1 MNFIK
6 KFAKVNSHSVL
17 LKPFA
22 GLGRS
27 VNRFYENRNHHPES
41 NGELNVLRNISK
53 TNPQTIFDIGANVG
67 DYAQIASMACPSAR
81 IYSFEPVHSTFLML
95 QNNLS
100 ERKLKN
106 VVAINKGFYKED
118 TSLTINIYPGHEHS
132 SIHDLKG
139 DSYSVVRQDTIEVVN
154 GDNLVEELQLS
165 TIDFLKLDIEGAEM
179 DALLGFNNSFKEKKI
194 RAVQFEYGYINITS
208 KKLLC
213 DYYDFFSSHGYRVG
227 KIYPKGIEF
236 RDYAFKHED
245 FIGPNFVAIHSSD
258 MELYKLLS

>member
-6 KFAKVNSHSVL
+6 RFTKNNSHSL
-17 LKPFA
+17 LVKPFA
-22 GLGRS
+22 GFGRS
-27 VNRFYENRNHHPES
+27 INRFYENRNHHPET
-41 NGELNVLRNISK
+41 NGEVNLLKKISK
-53 TNPQTIFDIGANVG
+53 TYPKIIFDVGANVG
-67 DYAQIASMACPSAR
+67 DYAQWARICCPNAK
-81 IYSFEPVHSTFLML
+81 IYSFEPVNGTFKIL
-95 QNNLS
+95 QKNIL
-100 ERKLKN
+100 ERKTKN
-106 VVAINKGFYKED
+106 VVAINKGFYHVDKEI
-118 TSLTINIYPGHEHS
+118 LINIYRGHEHS

-139 DSYSVVRQDTIEVVN
+139 DNYSVVRQDTIEVVN

>member
-1 MNFIK
+1 M
-6 KFAKVNSHSVL
+6 
-17 LKPFA
+17 
-22 GLGRS
+22 
-27 VNRFYENRNHHPES
+27 
-41 NGELNVLRNISK
+41 
-53 TNPQTIFDIGANVG
+53 
-67 DYAQIASMACPSAR
+67 
-81 IYSFEPVHSTFLML
+81 
-95 QNNLS
+95 
-100 ERKLKN
+100 
-106 VVAINKGFYKED
+106 
-118 TSLTINIYPGHEHS
+118 
-132 SIHDLKG
+132 
-139 DSYSVVRQDTIEVVN
+139 VRQDTIEVVN

-165 TIDFLKLDIEGAEM
+165 TIDFLKLDIEGAKM